1 MRHARSPLD
10 STPIRP
16 PRRDQRAYTATMWR
30 KVARDDMAMS
40 GVDFIVVTG
49 MSGAGKSAASR
60 CLEDLGFFCIDNL
73 PAALIPKVAELC
85 VQSEKRIERVALVI
99 DAREGRFL
107 DALFDILVDLRRDGH
122 QVRMVFLDASDET
135 LVRRFSESR
144 RPHPLAPTGSAL
156 EGIRAERALLA
167 MLKAKADLVVDTS
180 GFTVHEF
187 RKLLA
192 TSFLDLPVLP
202 RTVLALVSFGYRYGL
217 PVDADLV
224 FDARCLPNPHFVEQL
239 RPLTGL
245 AQGVRD
251 YVLGAAEARAFLD
264 QMQDFLAFA
273 LPLYVREGKAYLT
286 IAIGCTGGRH
296 RSVVLAEELAVRMRE
311 TGYDASVRHR
321 DVERE

>member
-1 MRHARSPLD
+1 
-10 STPIRP
+10 
-16 PRRDQRAYTATMWR
+16 
-30 KVARDDMAMS
+30 MS

-107 DALFDILVDLRRDGH
+107 DALFDILVDLRREGH
-122 QVRMVFLDASDET
+122 QVRMVFLDASDDA

-167 MLKAKADLVVDTS
+167 ALKAKADLVVDTS

-224 FDARCLPNPHFVEQL
+224 FDARCLPNPHFVEGL

-251 YVLGAAEARAFLD
+251 YVLGSVESRAFLD
-264 QMQDFLAFA
+264 QMQSFLAFA

-296 RSVVLAEELAVRMRE
+296 RSVVLAEELAGRMRE
-311 TGYDASVRHR
+311 TGHDASVRHR
-321 DVERE
+321 DMERE

>member
-1 MRHARSPLD
+1 VAARENRPER
-10 STPIRP
+10 STRTERTSEP
-16 PRRDQRAYTATMWR
+16 DGENGE
-30 KVARDDMAMS
+30 AMS
-40 GVDFIVVTG
+40 GLDFIVVTG

-85 VQSEKRIERVALVI
+85 AQSEKRIERVALVI

-107 DALFDILVDLRRDGH
+107 DALFDILIDLRRDGH
-122 QVRMVFLDASDET
+122 QVRMVFLDASDDV

-144 RPHPLAPTGSAL
+144 RPHPLAPAGSAL
-156 EGIRAERALLA
+156 EGIHAERARLA
-167 MLKAKADLVVDTS
+167 TLKAKADLVIDTS
-180 GFTVHEF
+180 SFPVHEF

-192 TSFLDLPVLP
+192 TSFLDLPTAP
-202 RTVLALVSFGYRYGL
+202 QTVLALVSFGYRYGL

-224 FDARCLPNPHFVEQL
+224 FDARCLPNPHFVERL

-245 AQGVRD
+245 AEGVRN
-251 YVLGAAEARAFLD
+251 YVLASPETRAFLD
-264 QMQDFLAFA
+264 QVRSFLTFA
-273 LPLYVREGKAYLT
+273 LPLYVQEGKAYLT

-296 RSVVLAEELAVRMRE
+296 RSVVLADELARQMRE
-311 TGYDASVRHR
+311 AGYDASVRHR

>member
-1 MRHARSPLD
+1 MRRW
-10 STPIRP
+10 
-16 PRRDQRAYTATMWR
+16 ATHGGT
-30 KVARDDMAMS
+30 AMS

-122 QVRMVFLDASDET
+122 QVRMVFLDASDDA

-144 RPHPLAPTGSAL
+144 RPHPLAPGGSAL

-167 MLKAKADLVVDTS
+167 TLKAKADLVVDTS

-224 FDARCLPNPHFVEQL
+224 FDARCLPNPHFVENL

-251 YVLGAAEARAFLD
+251 YVLGGVEARAFLD
-264 QMQDFLAFA
+264 QMQSFLAFA

-296 RSVVLAEELAVRMRE
+296 RSVVLAEEFAARMRE
-311 TGYDASVRHR
+311 TGHDVSVRHR

>member
-1 MRHARSPLD
+1 
-10 STPIRP
+10 
-16 PRRDQRAYTATMWR
+16 
-30 KVARDDMAMS
+30 MS
-40 GVDFIVVTG
+40 GLDFIVVTG

-85 VQSEKRIERVALVI
+85 AQSEKRIERVALVI

-107 DALFDILVDLRRDGH
+107 DALFDILIDLRRDGH
-122 QVRMVFLDASDET
+122 QVRMVFLDASDEV

-144 RPHPLAPTGSAL
+144 RPHPLAPTGSTL
-156 EGIRAERALLA
+156 EGIYAERARLA
-167 MLKAKADLVVDTS
+167 VLKAKADLVIDTS
-180 GFTVHEF
+180 SFTVHEF

-192 TSFLDLPVLP
+192 TSFLDLPTAP
-202 RTVLALVSFGYRYGL
+202 QTVLAFVSFGYRYGL

-224 FDARCLPNPHFVEQL
+224 FDARCLPNPHFVESL

-245 AQGVRD
+245 TEGVRT
-251 YVLGAAEARAFLD
+251 YVLASPEACAFLE
-264 QMQDFLAFA
+264 QLQNFLTFA
-273 LPLYVREGKAYLT
+273 LPLYVHEGKAYLT

-296 RSVVLAEELAVRMRE
+296 RSVVLANELAHRMRE
-311 TGYDASVRHR
+311 AGYDASVRHR